1 IRIHPNGHKTTPKTG
16 RSDGRCVPSQIEGVA
31 QLTSAPETE
40 TQTDA
45 VKEQHE
51 QDKADRGART
61 AENVRY
67 GQTISEGDMG
77 GKTTEAGGTA
87 NQGALAGYSIYLIET
102 QIERPLMRG
111 MLVNAFADRIYI
123 GGFGSTDGQAAQDSA
138 EETRQE
144 QGYGPGSG
152 VGA

>member
-1 IRIHPNGHKTTPKTG
+1 MSSGLMDTEPGG
-16 RSDGRCVPSQIEGVA
+16 ESDQYESIQTVTNSHSKQGGQMG
-31 QLTSAPETE
+31 ETE

-45 VKEQHE
+45 VKEQQE

-67 GQTISEGDMG
+67 GQTISEGGMG

-87 NQGALAGYSIYLIET
+87 NQ
-102 QIERPLMRG
+102 
-111 MLVNAFADRIYI
+111 

-138 EETRQE
+138 EETREE

>member
-1 IRIHPNGHKTTPKTG
+1 MSLSR
-16 RSDGRCVPSQIEGVA
+16 RSQILIRNREVRWAVRIGAIPVEDIA
-31 QLTSAPETE
+31 YSHPSIVEPETQPDTV
-40 TQTDA
+40 TQ
-45 VKEQHE
+45 QQE

-67 GQTISEGDMG
+67 GQTISEGGMG
-77 GKTTEAGGTA
+77 GKTTEAGGQA
-87 NQGALAGYSIYLIET
+87 KQRGY
-102 QIERPLMRG
+102 
-111 MLVNAFADRIYI
+111 
-123 GGFGSTDGQAAQDSA
+123 GSTDLQAAQDTA